1 MAKITYEP
9 GSTEIEHWPSKTLL
23 DQGENKGKVSFECYD
38 DADAAKVEAALKALG
53 MTVVP
58 SQCEVIA
65 ASCDLTLTAEDMKY
79 LRENPKE
86 HFIVN
91 GGPFAILVQFEE
103 TPLDYLERTYT
114 PPTPPQA

>member
-9 GSTEIEHWPSKTLL
+9 GSIEIEHWPAKTHL
-23 DQGENKGKVSFECYD
+23 DQGENKGKVSIECYD
-38 DADAAKVEAALKALG
+38 DEDFEKIEAALKRIG
-53 MTVVP
+53 MTIVP
-58 SQCEVIA
+58 SQCEVIS
-65 ASCDLTLTAEDMKY
+65 ASCDLTLTVEDLKY

-103 TPLDYLERTYT
+103 TALDYLERTFT
-114 PPTPPQA
+114 PPTPKA